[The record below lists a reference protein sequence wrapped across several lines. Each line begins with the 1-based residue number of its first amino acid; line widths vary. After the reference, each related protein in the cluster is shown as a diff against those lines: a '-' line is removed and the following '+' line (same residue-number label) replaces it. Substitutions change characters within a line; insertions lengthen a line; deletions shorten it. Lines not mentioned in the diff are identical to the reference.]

1 MYGLDDGGLLDYA
14 TRDLDTIRDAIDM
27 HCKQSATSKARFKS
41 VIATSDPVDA
51 LKQFT
56 ELEQDVDLTANWEE
70 DHYNVSVTRRIKR
83 SERTVSGSFALF
95 RHGDSNVWTAVTG
108 HGPDFFKRGVKW
120 ILGKGQ
126 PELSNFYASSEDLE
140 SVLRETEERLSSR
153 IFVNKAVVYSHK
165 EEGNISWETR
175 PYRFVFDQSRSSD
188 RYVDKLT
195 FEVRRNRELLFDSFV
210 SRNGVVKF
218 AGGDVNLFF
227 NNLLRA
233 YANTATEKVELFSEK
248 ARSRQTGEI
257 KELEIQFN
265 SSPLQHPD
273 NNRDLIDALANLSKS
288 SLTIYHNNPYAHIS
302 VLDLVDGSN
311 CDVFVT
317 SSDTISIIPGFRGSM
332 NSLIRIADQIAREFQ
347 EGKVVE
353 KYEQKFDSSDFVH
366 ADL

>member
-1 MYGLDDGGLLDYA
+1 
-14 TRDLDTIRDAIDM
+14 M
-27 HCKQSATSKARFKS
+27 HCKQSATNKARFKS
-41 VIATSDPVDA
+41 VIATSDPIKALEEFIETEQSVDFSSEW
-51 LKQFT
+51 K
-56 ELEQDVDLTANWEE
+56 E
-70 DHYNVSVTRRIKR
+70 DHYSVKLSRKIER
-83 SERTVSGSFALF
+83 SDRTVSGSFALF
-95 RHGDSNVWTAVTG
+95 RHGESDVWTALTG
-108 HGPDFFKRGVKW
+108 HGPDFFKRGIKW
-120 ILGKGQ
+120 ILRKGQ
-126 PELSNFYASSEDLE
+126 PELSNFYVSSEDLE
-140 SVLRETEERLSSR
+140 SVLKDTEKRLSSR

-175 PYRFVFDQSRSSD
+175 PYRFVFDQSKSSD

-210 SRNGVVKF
+210 SRSGVVKF
-218 AGGDVNLFF
+218 TGGDVNLFF

-265 SSPLQHPD
+265 SNPLQDPD

-332 NSLIRIADQIAREFQ
+332 NSLIRISDQIAREFQ